1 MKSVAVPII
10 QGDVL
15 YIIVLSCRDKSRGG
29 EEYNIMFNQ
38 RLIRFRT
45 LILDQ
50 AYDDHEKE
58 QDDRPKDAP
67 SRAVTFDTPKTITG
81 QVI

>member
-1 MKSVAVPII
+1 
-10 QGDVL
+10 
-15 YIIVLSCRDKSRGG
+15 
-29 EEYNIMFNQ
+29 MFNQ